1 MKSGSQGNKLW
12 LFSFLK
18 GRVRL
23 KQTSAKK
30 CSQIFISSYDFLNS
44 MLNKL
49 PKPLR
54 NFYLISIVLFLAW
67 MLLLDSN
74 NLISRF
80 QLSSKLRSLENEKE
94 YYEEKIKEVEKD
106 HDELFGDQESLE
118 KFAREKYLMKN
129 ESEDI
134 YIVVEK

>member
-1 MKSGSQGNKLW
+1 
-12 LFSFLK
+12 
-18 GRVRL
+18 
-23 KQTSAKK
+23 
-30 CSQIFISSYDFLNS
+30 

-54 NFYLISIVLFLAW
+54 NFYFVSIGLFIVW
-67 MLLLDSN
+67 MIFLDSN

-80 QLSSKLRSLENEKE
+80 QLSSKLGSLENEKE

-106 HDELFGDQESLE
+106 RDELFGDRESLE
-118 KFAREKYLMKN
+118 KFAREKYLMKK
-129 ESEDI
+129 ETEDI